1 MAAIYDELFENGV
14 GVRAV
19 YVDHTS
25 KTPAQIEAEWT
36 AALNAQ
42 FPTAAGYTYAENLLT
57 APTSSFPWSLKFW
70 KRVLEYI
77 HRSIEYRDGVEV
89 HIITITQP

>member
-1 MAAIYDELFENGV
+1 MATIYDELFENGV

-42 FPTAAGYTYAENLLT
+42 FPTAAGYTYEDNTILHE
-57 APTSSFPWSLKFW
+57 PSGIPWSLNFW

-77 HRSIEYRDGVEV
+77 HRSIEYRNGVEV